1 MSARDLVEEFGL
13 NKDHC
18 SLLRELCNGRAASS
32 LMSGGGRACENNKEN
47 KLLLE
52 ELQTA
57 GLVSRLA
64 VTPSK
69 KEIRFMRHSLVHP
82 FELAAVL
89 RVIRK
94 K

>member
-69 KEIRFMRHSLVHP
+69 KEIGLCAIPWCIHLSWP
-82 FELAAVL
+82 QCYE
-89 RVIRK
+89 
-94 K
+94 